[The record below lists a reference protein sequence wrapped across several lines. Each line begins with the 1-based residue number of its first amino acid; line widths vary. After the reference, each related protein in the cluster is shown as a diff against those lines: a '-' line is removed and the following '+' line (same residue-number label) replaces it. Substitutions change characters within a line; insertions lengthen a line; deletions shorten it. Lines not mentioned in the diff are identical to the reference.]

1 MFIQH
6 LSFSISIAFISWIAG
21 MLLHVFLMKTTFYK
35 NQLSR
40 LDCIP
45 NNKWNKYL
53 GLNFFKWIIRNT
65 FFKFFN
71 PDLKLKSKV
80 TQENL
85 EILRQKM
92 TKSEIDHLIAFLL
105 MLAIAIQKLCVQQYS
120 FAITIFI
127 VNIFMNLYP
136 SRLQQ
141 ENKRRIDLL
150 LVRFNQN

>member
-1 MFIQH
+1 
-6 LSFSISIAFISWIAG
+6 
-21 MLLHVFLMKTTFYK
+21 
-35 NQLSR
+35 
-40 LDCIP
+40 
-45 NNKWNKYL
+45 
-53 GLNFFKWIIRNT
+53 
-65 FFKFFN
+65 
-71 PDLKLKSKV
+71 
-80 TQENL
+80 
-85 EILRQKM
+85 
-92 TKSEIDHLIAFLL
+92 